1 MRHRSTGY
9 VLAALILAGVNVT
22 TPLHAQTQD
31 FSGTWKFDAARSQGE
46 APLPLGSLRRA
57 NQPRAAVARGASR
70 PIDVDPTLRV
80 IKQNGKDLTI
90 ASNGEEL
97 SFQIDGRERQAS
109 RRFGGVQTQGKAEWQ
124 GNSLIVTTSLEVYLG
139 QEKGYVTVDAR
150 DAYSLAGDVMTI
162 DRVETTREGTKVT
175 SKLIYTKTGGTQ

>member
-1 MRHRSTGY
+1 VTHRSTAY
-9 VLAALILAGVNVT
+9 VVAALMLTGVT
-22 TPLHAQTQD
+22 SETLLRAQAPD

-57 NQPRAAVARGASR
+57 NQPRAAVGRGATR

-80 IKQNGKDLTI
+80 IKQSGTEISI

-97 SFQIDGRERQAS
+97 FFQIDGMQRRVS

-124 GNSLIVTTSLEVYLG
+124 GNTLIVTTSLEVYLG
-139 QEKGYVTVDAR
+139 QEKGYVTLEAR
-150 DAYSLAGDVMTI
+150 DTYRLAGEVMTI
-162 DRVETTREGTKVT
+162 DRVETTREGTMVT
-175 SKLIYTKTGGTQ
+175 SKLTYTKSGGTQ